1 VFVVT
6 DRDGLPPGLR
16 GAELTR
22 TDHFQASMPFWEQSV
37 TSRPDRDVGIR
48 VDVEV
53 WSAGG

>member
-1 VFVVT
+1 
-6 DRDGLPPGLR
+6 
-16 GAELTR
+16 
-22 TDHFQASMPFWEQSV
+22 MPFWEQSV